1 MYSTMKLLIKYRR
14 KSAEELI
21 KYCDAYLAN
30 GKVNKKQH
38 DELMGMILEM

>member
-21 KYCDAYLAN
+21 KYCDAYLAS
-30 GKVNKKQH
+30 GKLNQKQY
-38 DELMGMILEM
+38 DELMGMIAEM